1 MMEAMN
7 RAGVESIIIEDL
19 VKIGEDFGFE
29 RGFAEG
35 EATGEARGEARGEA
49 KGEAKGLRGAV
60 LDLCEAYGV
69 QVSEAQR
76 AQLASLDLA
85 GLSALRAHLKAHKT
99 WPASGG

>member
-1 MMEAMN
+1 MN
-7 RAGVESIIIEDL
+7 SAGVESIIIEDL
-19 VKIGEDFGFE
+19 VKIGEDFGFD

-35 EATGEARGEARGEA
+35 EAR
-49 KGEAKGLRGAV
+49 GEAKGLRGAV

-76 AQLASLDLA
+76 AQLTSLDLA

-99 WPASGG
+99 WPGSEG